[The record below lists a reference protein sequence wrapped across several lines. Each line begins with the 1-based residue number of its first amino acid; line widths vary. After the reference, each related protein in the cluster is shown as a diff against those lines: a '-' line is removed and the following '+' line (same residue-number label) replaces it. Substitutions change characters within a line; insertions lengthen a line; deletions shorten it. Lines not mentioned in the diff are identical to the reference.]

1 MQTDLMLVAQPTA
14 VRCVR
19 DLVLV
24 RLPQWGL
31 SDIAGVIEALTTDL
45 VRSVVSTIGSAR
57 PAHSQADDAVPLI
70 RCVLWL
76 RGGVIGF
83 AVEEPTDVT
92 IPTPPAAPLYPT
104 VRWDQTKLAIGKAT
118 WFIVP
123 VPSTRSE
130 PWQPDPSSP
139 PTRRFRHA

>member
-31 SDIAGVIEALTTDL
+31 SHITGVIEALTTDL

-57 PAHSQADDAVPLI
+57 PAHSEADDAVPLI
-70 RCVLWL
+70 RCVLWF
-76 RGGVIGF
+76 RSGVVGF
-83 AVEEPTDVT
+83 AVEDPTDVT
-92 IPTPPAAPLYPT
+92 IPTPPAAALHPT
-104 VRWDQTKLAIGKAT
+104 ARWDETKLTVGKAT

-123 VPSTRSE
+123 VPSTDFD
-130 PWQPDPSSP
+130 PWQPTSSP
-139 PTRRFRHA
+139 PTRGFGHV